1 MLSVAENEILRLN
14 QPNDYNLTPG
24 VLMYMLSQDIVSDQ
38 LKPMRQY
45 ETIVWNVSD
54 RYQEVYLP
62 IPKNEEFREEIK
74 EAVRKRGEAFDTLIE
89 NIDDKLTRIEE
100 SEDGETEA
108 EERVDRQKTVNS
120 RDHCRIP

>member
-1 MLSVAENEILRLN
+1 
-14 QPNDYNLTPG
+14 
-24 VLMYMLSQDIVSDQ
+24 MLSQDIVSDQ